1 MEAVSGMTERPW
13 AGFFD
18 PADKR
23 LYAYDSDVDWWR
35 ASHMATLEKP
45 VKVAARDGNEWMMPY
60 WKVAEAM
67 VRAQPETVDAIISSL
82 FAWRTA
88 TVSQLRAGLCDMPL
102 PAFNRHEPGL
112 WGALNRLGIINVGFS
127 RRERIEGITLPQ
139 VWVGVGDDAKLVRHV
154 LDYIGQGRPWLAQV
168 MTSTLWRAMHTHARH
183 NTFAAHVG
191 LTACRD
197 TRVRLTAGDGWGAFR
212 LIDPQATRESGSH
225 AAAGM
230 DTVMLTRDN
239 VLAGIEVQT
248 TASETFMRKLERWA
262 RFLAFS
268 PMPRRGMLCVW
279 LFVQSRAADASP
291 NFLPVVRALAGMP
304 EMTAGDPDVAS
315 RMGWATWEEWYD
327 HGTPTEHWGEYTDMR
342 GNRRSIFD
350 PMWRECTP
358 RHVNGVKAAQ
368 DWGWRFM
375 RDEMLRIYGWDMSG
389 WAFPQDMR
397 GGFHGFTPHVAQP
410 GETDMPEAAV

>member
-139 VWVGVGDDAKLVRHV
+139 VWVGVGDDA
-154 LDYIGQGRPWLAQV
+154 
-168 MTSTLWRAMHTHARH
+168 
-183 NTFAAHVG
+183 
-191 LTACRD
+191 
-197 TRVRLTAGDGWGAFR
+197 
-212 LIDPQATRESGSH
+212 
-225 AAAGM
+225 
-230 DTVMLTRDN
+230 
-239 VLAGIEVQT
+239 
-248 TASETFMRKLERWA
+248 
-262 RFLAFS
+262 
-268 PMPRRGMLCVW
+268 
-279 LFVQSRAADASP
+279 
-291 NFLPVVRALAGMP
+291 
-304 EMTAGDPDVAS
+304 
-315 RMGWATWEEWYD
+315 
-327 HGTPTEHWGEYTDMR
+327 
-342 GNRRSIFD
+342 
-350 PMWRECTP
+350 
-358 RHVNGVKAAQ
+358 
-368 DWGWRFM
+368 
-375 RDEMLRIYGWDMSG
+375 
-389 WAFPQDMR
+389 
-397 GGFHGFTPHVAQP
+397 
-410 GETDMPEAAV
+410 